1 MTDLQKAKSLLVD
14 DKTCVLVKGEKIY
27 TSNKS
32 GIAPMMEFLAQ
43 GLNLK
48 GFSAADKIV
57 GKAAAMLFSLAKISA
72 LHAVVLSK
80 PALDVLQKH
89 KIKVSYD
96 TLTENIINRAG
107 TGICPMEETVKD
119 ETDLQKAYEKL
130 CEKIK
135 QMKKK

>member
-1 MTDLQKAKSLLVD
+1 MTYLQKAKSMLEG
-14 DKTCVLVKGEKIY
+14 DKTCVLVKGEKVY
-27 TSNKS
+27 ASNKS
-32 GIAPMMEFLAQ
+32 GIAPMMEFISQ
-43 GLNLK
+43 GLDLK

-57 GKAAAMLFSLAKISA
+57 GKAAAMLFSLAQISC
-72 LHAVVLSK
+72 LHAVVLSE
-80 PALDVLQKH
+80 PALEVLQKQ

-96 TLTENIINRAG
+96 TLTKNIINRAG